1 MNVQHYK
8 DRLLDFEKALSAR
21 IGRAVS
27 ASLLPRFAWLPALTE
42 TPREPVG
49 S

>member
-1 MNVQHYK
+1 MSADQIQWQR
-8 DRLLDFEKALSAR
+8 DLEKALSAR